1 MNIREECNAYL
12 RTEIKKLKKKVENLE
27 AELFECR
34 TERDVW
40 KKRAEEAAGKP
51 DLSGLLGE

>member
-12 RTEIKKLKKKVENLE
+12 RTEIKKLKKKIEDLE

-40 KKRAEEAAGKP
+40 KKRAEKAMQTP
-51 DLSGLLGE
+51 DLVNLLGE